1 MLDNEGFSVQIKRDF
16 IFCLLCSARPIH
28 ELIDPNLIDQCI
40 AFDKQ
45 IESMSAINFS
55 YNDFEENRNILI
67 KKIVEC
73 LNKKDKTFLLNFNNL
88 EVDWSEYNF
97 KDFPSVKWKL
107 INLEKLKK
115 EILISMICNQ

>member
-1 MLDNEGFSVQIKRDF
+1 VLDNEGFSVQIKRDF

-73 LNKKDKTFLLNFNNL
+73 LNNL